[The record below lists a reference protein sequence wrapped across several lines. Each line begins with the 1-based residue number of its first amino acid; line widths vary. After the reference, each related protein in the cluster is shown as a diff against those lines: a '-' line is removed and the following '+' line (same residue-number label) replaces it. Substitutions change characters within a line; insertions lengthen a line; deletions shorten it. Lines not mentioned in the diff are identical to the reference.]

1 MVMFSE
7 GQNKLEYLHKQPAK
21 ILGSDFAQN
30 DKDENAHLARRQ
42 KLVVTNRQLSF

>member
-1 MVMFSE
+1 MFSE
-7 GQNKLEYLHKQPAK
+7 GQNKLEIPAQTASK
-21 ILGSDFAQN
+21 NSGNAFAQN